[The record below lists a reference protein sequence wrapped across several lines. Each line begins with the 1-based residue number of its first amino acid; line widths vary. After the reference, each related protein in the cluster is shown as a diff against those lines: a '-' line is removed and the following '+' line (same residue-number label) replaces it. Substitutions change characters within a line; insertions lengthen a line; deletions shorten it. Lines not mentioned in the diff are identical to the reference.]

1 VSKTDSQYPPGAYI
15 VTGAG
20 SGIGR
25 EITRLL
31 LARGASVSAW
41 DMNLG
46 DLAGAD
52 DDQLHTQLVDVRDKR
67 KITAAMSD
75 AHAKFGAVAGV
86 ATCAGIFRPK
96 PFLEVEEKDW
106 DDHFDIN
113 LKGTLFCCQ
122 AALPIMRAQA
132 RGGIVLFSSTLAR
145 SPKPGVGHYAA
156 TKGGVL
162 GLMRVLALETA
173 RQGIRV
179 NAVSPGLAD
188 TPMPRAVYGEAMSA
202 RASENPMGRL
212 GLPQD
217 MAEAA
222 LFLFSDDA
230 SYVTGQDI
238 RVTGGKDVF

>member
-1 VSKTDSQYPPGAYI
+1 MSKTASQYPPGAYV

-25 EITRLL
+25 EMTRLL
-31 LARGASVSAW
+31 LERGASVSAW

-46 DLAGAD
+46 DLPGT
-52 DDQLHTQLVDVRDKR
+52 QGERLQTHTVDVRDKAAV
-67 KITAAMSD
+67 TAAMAS
-75 AHAKFGAVAGV
+75 AHARFGALAGI

-96 PFLEVEEKDW
+96 PFLELEEKDW

-122 AALPIMRAQA
+122 AALPIMRSQA
-132 RGGIVLFSSTLAR
+132 RGAMVLFSSTLAR

-173 RQGIRV
+173 RQGVRV

>member
-1 VSKTDSQYPPGAYI
+1 MASDYPPGAYV

-31 LARGASVSAW
+31 LARGACVSAW
-41 DMNLG
+41 DVNLG
-46 DLAGAD
+46 DLAGLRD
-52 DDQLHTQLVDVRDKR
+52 DGLQTHFVDVRDK
-67 KITAAMSD
+67 AAIALAMDS
-75 AHAKFGAVAGV
+75 AQQRFGAIAGL
-86 ATCAGIFRPK
+86 ATCAGVFRPK
-96 PFLEVEEKDW
+96 PFLELEEKDW

-122 AALPIMRAQA
+122 AALAIMRVQG
-132 RGGIVLFSSTLAR
+132 RGAMVLFSSTLAR
-145 SPKPGVGHYAA
+145 SPKAGVGHYAA

-202 RASENPMGRL
+202 RAADNPMGRL

-222 LFLFSDDA
+222 LFLLSDDA
-230 SYVTGQDI
+230 SYMTGQDV
-238 RVTGGKDVF
+238 RVTGGKDPF